1 MAHSVLIVE
10 DDPAQLRYLE
20 TVVRNLGY
28 QTFTAPDGEQ
38 AVEFLTSSGVHIDL
52 MLLDLVLPKLDGF
65 GVLQR
70 IDAIRPNLQIIVL
83 TMSGGVGTVVRAM
96 RGGATDFL
104 VKPVS
109 PERLQ
114 VSIENALRIHTL
126 AGELSR
132 MSRRINGELTFE
144 DLVAESPG
152 MRNVVDLAKRAAGS
166 NIAVLIEGESG
177 VGKEMIARAIQ
188 GSGDRSGKPFVTVNC
203 SAIPEN
209 LVESILF
216 GHEKG
221 AFTGAQAKHIGK
233 FQEANGGT
241 LFLDEIGELSL
252 EVQAKLLRA
261 LQNGEIDPV
270 GSRRPVN
277 VDIRL
282 VSATNRNLLQLV
294 KDERF
299 REDLYYRISIFPIF
313 VPPLAE
319 RREDIPE
326 LVRRFIA
333 RFAASEGKP
342 VTAIDNDAMELLV
355 QFPWP
360 GNVRQ
365 LENAVFRAVVLAD
378 GDRLTMGDFGQ
389 IAQQAM
395 GAATAA
401 RFQPSITTPIS
412 LPSAAAPT
420 AARVIPA
427 FETNGTIRSL
437 KDIEDDMIR
446 IALDRYNGHMSE
458 IARRLGIG
466 RSTLY
471 RKIRELG
478 LASQT
483 AEPEEIG

>member
-1 MAHSVLIVE
+1 M
-10 DDPAQLRYLE
+10 
-20 TVVRNLGY
+20 
-28 QTFTAPDGEQ
+28 
-38 AVEFLTSSGVHIDL
+38 
-52 MLLDLVLPKLDGF
+52 
-65 GVLQR
+65 
-70 IDAIRPNLQIIVL
+70 
-83 TMSGGVGTVVRAM
+83 
-96 RGGATDFL
+96 
-104 VKPVS
+104 
-109 PERLQ
+109 
-114 VSIENALRIHTL
+114 
-126 AGELSR
+126 
-132 MSRRINGELTFE
+132 
-144 DLVAESPG
+144 
-152 MRNVVDLAKRAAGS
+152 
-166 NIAVLIEGESG
+166 
-177 VGKEMIARAIQ
+177 
-188 GSGDRSGKPFVTVNC
+188 
-203 SAIPEN
+203 
-209 LVESILF
+209 
-216 GHEKG
+216 
-221 AFTGAQAKHIGK
+221 
-233 FQEANGGT
+233 
-241 LFLDEIGELSL
+241 
-252 EVQAKLLRA
+252 
-261 LQNGEIDPV
+261 
-270 GSRRPVN
+270 
-277 VDIRL
+277 
-282 VSATNRNLLQLV
+282 SATNRKLLQLV

-299 REDLYYRISIFPIF
+299 REDLYYRISICPIF

-342 VTAIDNDAMELLV
+342 VTAIDNDAMELLA

-389 IAQQAM
+389 VAQQAM

-420 AARVIPA
+420 AARAIPA

-483 AEPEEIG
+483 AGPEEIA

>member
-1 MAHSVLIVE
+1 M
-10 DDPAQLRYLE
+10 
-20 TVVRNLGY
+20 
-28 QTFTAPDGEQ
+28 
-38 AVEFLTSSGVHIDL
+38 
-52 MLLDLVLPKLDGF
+52 
-65 GVLQR
+65 
-70 IDAIRPNLQIIVL
+70 
-83 TMSGGVGTVVRAM
+83 
-96 RGGATDFL
+96 
-104 VKPVS
+104 
-109 PERLQ
+109 
-114 VSIENALRIHTL
+114 
-126 AGELSR
+126 
-132 MSRRINGELTFE
+132 
-144 DLVAESPG
+144 
-152 MRNVVDLAKRAAGS
+152 
-166 NIAVLIEGESG
+166 
-177 VGKEMIARAIQ
+177 
-188 GSGDRSGKPFVTVNC
+188 
-203 SAIPEN
+203 
-209 LVESILF
+209 
-216 GHEKG
+216 
-221 AFTGAQAKHIGK
+221 
-233 FQEANGGT
+233 
-241 LFLDEIGELSL
+241 
-252 EVQAKLLRA
+252 
-261 LQNGEIDPV
+261 
-270 GSRRPVN
+270 
-277 VDIRL
+277 
-282 VSATNRNLLQLV
+282 SATNRKLLQLV

-299 REDLYYRISIFPIF
+299 REDLYYRISICPIF

-342 VTAIDNDAMELLV
+342 VTAIDNDAMELLA

-389 IAQQAM
+389 VAQQAM

-412 LPSAAAPT
+412 LPSAAA
-420 AARVIPA
+420 ARAIPA

-483 AEPEEIG
+483 AEPEEIA

>member
-1 MAHSVLIVE
+1 M
-10 DDPAQLRYLE
+10 
-20 TVVRNLGY
+20 
-28 QTFTAPDGEQ
+28 
-38 AVEFLTSSGVHIDL
+38 
-52 MLLDLVLPKLDGF
+52 
-65 GVLQR
+65 
-70 IDAIRPNLQIIVL
+70 
-83 TMSGGVGTVVRAM
+83 
-96 RGGATDFL
+96 
-104 VKPVS
+104 
-109 PERLQ
+109 
-114 VSIENALRIHTL
+114 
-126 AGELSR
+126 
-132 MSRRINGELTFE
+132 
-144 DLVAESPG
+144 
-152 MRNVVDLAKRAAGS
+152 
-166 NIAVLIEGESG
+166 
-177 VGKEMIARAIQ
+177 
-188 GSGDRSGKPFVTVNC
+188 
-203 SAIPEN
+203 
-209 LVESILF
+209 
-216 GHEKG
+216 
-221 AFTGAQAKHIGK
+221 
-233 FQEANGGT
+233 
-241 LFLDEIGELSL
+241 
-252 EVQAKLLRA
+252 QAKLLRA

-294 KDERF
+294 KDEPF
-299 REDLYYRISIFPIF
+299 RDDLFYRISIFPIF

-342 VTAIDNDAMELLV
+342 VTAIDKDAMELLV

-395 GAATAA
+395 GAATAP
-401 RFQPSITTPIS
+401 RFQSSIASPIS
-412 LPSAAAPT
+412 LPSAAPT

-427 FETNGTIRSL
+427 FEANGTIRSL
-437 KDIEDDMIR
+437 KEIEDDMIR

-478 LASQT
+478 LAPQT
-483 AEPEEIG
+483 AEPEEIA